1 MAVQE
6 IDLGSV
12 IGPQGPK
19 GDTGAQGPQGIQGP
33 EGPQGPQGEK
43 GDTGAQGP
51 KGDTGPTGPEG
62 PQGPAGKVD
71 ADTQIEFND
80 TGTRENIASGESL
93 KTMLGKIK
101 KWFTDMGNAAFRAVA
116 NNLTT
121 ESAGSHVLDAYQG
134 KMLEDGKL
142 DKANVVNSL
151 LTTEEGYALDARQG
165 KKLDEKIS
173 ELIGD
178 MVGQKVLWEG
188 AHFMN
193 GTQTIK
199 LSEKISDQKTGIFLV
214 FSPYSN
220 NEAKDW
226 SFITH
231 AVPKQF
237 VSTFPSAGHTFN
249 LRASSTQSGQN
260 CEKYLY
266 ISDENISGSESNT
279 ESPNNNWVVRYV
291 IGY

>member
-62 PQGPAGKVD
+62 PEGPVGKVD
-71 ADTQIEFND
+71 ANTQIEFTD
-80 TGTRENIASGESL
+80 AGARENIASGETL
-93 KTMLGKIK
+93 KAMLGKIK
-101 KWFTDMGNAAFRAVA
+101 KWFADMGNAAFRAVA

-134 KMLEDGKL
+134 KMLKDGKL
-142 DKANVVNSL
+142 EKTNVVNSL
-151 LTTEEGYALDARQG
+151 LVTEEGYALDARQG
-165 KKLDEKIS
+165 KILDEKIS

-178 MVGQKVLWEG
+178 
-188 AHFMN
+188 
-193 GTQTIK
+193 
-199 LSEKISDQKTGIFLV
+199 LSEQKILWSGYYLMTSNHTARLSEPISAMTRGIALIFSKYTGDQPRDYNFQSYYI
-214 FSPYSN
+214 
-220 NEAKDW
+220 
-226 SFITH
+226 
-231 AVPKQF
+231 PKK
-237 VSTFPSAGHTFN
+237 VIEILPAGPGFQIPIYDGDN
-249 LRASSTQSGQN
+249 IGY
-260 CEKYLY
+260 KYLY
-266 ISDENISGSESNT
+266 IHDEKILGNDSNET
-279 ESPNNNWVVRYV
+279 SPNNLYVLRYV
-291 IGY
+291 IGE